1 MLFFDERHITIFNLF
16 PSLFVICR
24 LTFLTLS
31 AIIIEINIAI
41 YRNDTKMDI
50 RKITPLELPLLTQL
64 FDYNDPAEMIE
75 QNERDMKGGTI
86 DIFVMFDNDRPIGE
100 LHAAYESD
108 DERAVKEKR
117 AYLFAYRIHE
127 DYQGHG
133 YGKQLLQ
140 NVIDTLYK
148 KGYTEFTVG
157 VEDDNARAK
166 HIYDSFGF
174 TELFA
179 RKYEEYQGDGYEY
192 GLYLR
197 RSLCHN

>member
-1 MLFFDERHITIFNLF
+1 
-16 PSLFVICR
+16 
-24 LTFLTLS
+24 
-31 AIIIEINIAI
+31 
-41 YRNDTKMDI
+41 MDI

-64 FDYNDPAEMIE
+64 FDYNDPAEMIG
-75 QNERDMKGGTI
+75 QNELDMNNSTI

-174 TELFA
+174 TKIIA
-179 RKYEEYQGDGYEY
+179 RKYEEYQGVGYEY

-197 RSLCHN
+197 RSL